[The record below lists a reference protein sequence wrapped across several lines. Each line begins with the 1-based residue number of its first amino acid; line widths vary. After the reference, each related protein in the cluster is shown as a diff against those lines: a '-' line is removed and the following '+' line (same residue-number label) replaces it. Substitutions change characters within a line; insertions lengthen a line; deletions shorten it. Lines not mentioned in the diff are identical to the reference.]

1 MTSVVNIPGKPFEML
16 AVGNDKKIWHS
27 KEPKNGFETG
37 VSLSQV
43 CLTSN

>member
-1 MTSVVNIPGKPFEML
+1 MF

-37 VSLSQV
+37 ISLAQI
-43 CLTSN
+43 